1 LEYTLIQRD
10 SKLSGEDKRALTKF
24 LEMVHHADE
33 NSRINFLDYLSK
45 KLNHDY
51 QIIKIKKDN
60 SKEYITTLL
69 KIYILNTF

>member
-1 LEYTLIQRD
+1 VII
-10 SKLSGEDKRALTKF
+10 
-24 LEMVHHADE
+24 EMVHHADE

-45 KLNHDY
+45 KLDHDY
-51 QIIKIKKDN
+51 KIIKIKKGN